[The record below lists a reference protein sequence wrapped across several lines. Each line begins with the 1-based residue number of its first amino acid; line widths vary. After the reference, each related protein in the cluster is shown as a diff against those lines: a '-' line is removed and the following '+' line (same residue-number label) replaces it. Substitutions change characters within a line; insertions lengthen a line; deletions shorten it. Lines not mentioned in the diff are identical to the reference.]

1 MQTGLLQ
8 TTDEELYRLIQDF
21 AEKRRWHLKYAKFN
35 WRSHQSLLTHSL
47 NVASLSA
54 SLLDFLD
61 KKGLIKVDEKLRLQ
75 IILTGF
81 LHDSGKESELS
92 KKLLKLFWLV
102 MAQSHLILVI
112 NKKKR
117 FKESL
122 IRLRNILTGS
132 FRSLIFKICWMRR
145 FGVLANLASA
155 KIRRLFHIALKK
167 PLQTTH

>member
-1 MQTGLLQ
+1 MMQTGLLQ

-61 KKGLIKVDEKLRLQ
+61 KKALIKVDEKLRLQ

-81 LHDSGKESELS
+81 LHDSGKEAELFQEAVKAFLAGDGPEPLDFGHQQEKEIQRVTDS
-92 KKLLKLFWLV
+92 LKEYLNGKF
-102 MAQSHLILVI
+102 
-112 NKKKR
+112 
-117 FKESL
+117 
-122 IRLRNILTGS
+122 
-132 FRSLIFKICWMRR
+132 
-145 FGVLANLASA
+145 
-155 KIRRLFHIALKK
+155 
-167 PLQTTH
+167 